1 MSEFKYTD
9 KDDKLTEAL
18 ISSEYD
24 GEYWGK
30 SEDLVL
36 ARAETYLL
44 TRFGREALSEMTLLD
59 LGCGMGRLI
68 PRFAPLF
75 GHVVGLEPDAER
87 CAAAEKLVAEE
98 HISNAEVHN
107 CDCGAWL
114 LENPDS
120 RFDVVLCSHIFQHIS
135 HDTLGGILLDLQRCT
150 HAQTA
155 FVFTTTYVYGEE
167 NEYSTEF
174 FEAGKRQTVIRTY
187 DEFVDA
193 IGHEGVLP
201 VCRFAKPWLTHY
213 LRGFGYETQD
223 FARYH
228 FYSEHDAERDA
239 ADNEDAAMQKNA
251 RDALYIC
258 TRLDASALG
267 EDAAVAG
274 KISFMHYYF
283 LPNSKFDEKR
293 FSQSAEDEHT
303 AAVKA
308 DFDNA
313 QGFLYSGGLH
323 FKTVRRFVA
332 ELPLKLEGVPIRSAH
347 AVLSYYPEA
356 NICQG
361 SVCLNVDLT
370 QPRNFV
376 YLRTRCSAR
385 NPETAKA
392 DRLRSTGRAFP

>member
-213 LRGFGYETQD
+213 LRGFGYESRTLPATT
-223 FARYH
+223 FTASMTR
-228 FYSEHDAERDA
+228 SATLRT
-239 ADNEDAAMQKNA
+239 MKMRPCRRTRGTRCISA
-251 RDALYIC
+251 RDW
-258 TRLDASALG
+258 TRLPSGRMPPSPERSASCTI
-267 EDAAVAG
+267 
-274 KISFMHYYF
+274 ISC
-283 LPNSKFDEKR
+283 R
-293 FSQSAEDEHT
+293 
-303 AAVKA
+303 
-308 DFDNA
+308 
-313 QGFLYSGGLH
+313 
-323 FKTVRRFVA
+323 
-332 ELPLKLEGVPIRSAH
+332 IRS
-347 AVLSYYPEA
+347 S
-356 NICQG
+356 
-361 SVCLNVDLT
+361 
-370 QPRNFV
+370 
-376 YLRTRCSAR
+376 TRS
-385 NPETAKA
+385 
-392 DRLRSTGRAFP
+392 AFPRARRTSTPQP